1 MISET
6 CTVAGFRRQRE
17 IAEQARKFVAGH
29 VRLPIAA
36 RIQQAYGGNTITSG
50 DLERRAGNS
59 ARLYLFV

>member
-1 MISET
+1 MIDSVFGEMIGET
-6 CTVAGFRRQRE
+6 CT
-17 IAEQARKFVAGH
+17 VAGH